1 MGLSHCPLCL
11 GLAVLCVVRSS
22 AHALLLWRFV

>member
-11 GLAVLCVVRSS
+11 GLAALCVVRSS
-22 AHALLLWRFV
+22 AHALLLWRLA